1 MTTNY
6 ANLQNIAKYY
16 LSQHTNIRKTAQHFG
31 LSKSTVHNYLHK
43 LKFVDLP
50 MYRQVEIQAKINFD
64 NKHIYGG
71 IATRKKYKKSA
82 KFTDFL
88 FYIFFVFYKG
98 NQPNNCQNHNQSH
111 TTKSQ
116 WLPNWVFKF
125 CPLGKQV

>member
-31 LSKSTVHNYLHK
+31 LSKSTVHNCLHK

-50 MYRQVEIQAKINFD
+50 LYRQVEIQAKINFD

-71 IATRKKYKKSA
+71 IATRKKYKKIS
-82 KFTDFL
+82 K
-88 FYIFFVFYKG
+88 I
-98 NQPNNCQNHNQSH
+98 H
-111 TTKSQ
+111 
-116 WLPNWVFKF
+116 
-125 CPLGKQV
+125 